1 MNTNLISLIIGIC
14 DVLIIF
20 ICLKI
25 SKKIFPGKNKE
36 FNESKSRFLLKKSM
50 VSCIC
55 MILGFV
61 LVKSVIISNW
71 ILYLHIVPSKNIFN
85 TYMQNATIIN
95 TIVISIQVIII
106 GPIIEELI
114 FRKILLGKLLE
125 KFSNRPIKAIVYS
138 ALIFGIVHL
147 NIIQGVAAFGGGII
161 LGLIY
166 YYTKSI
172 KATIFAH
179 ILNNFLIV
187 IPNPIGLWMNVIY
200 LIVGFYL
207 IKKGND
213 KLKLCTC

>member
-36 FNESKSRFLLKKSM
+36 FNENKSKFLLKKSM

-71 ILYLHIVPSKNIFN
+71 ILYLHIVPSKNVFN

-138 ALIFGIVHL
+138 ALIFGIIHL

-179 ILNNFLIV
+179 ILNNFLII

-200 LIVGFYL
+200 LIVGFCL

>member
-36 FNESKSRFLLKKSM
+36 FNESKSKFLFKKSM

-71 ILYLHIVPSKNIFN
+71 ILYLHIVPSKNVFN

-138 ALIFGIVHL
+138 ALIFGIIHL
-147 NIIQGVAAFGGGII
+147 NSIQGVAAFGGGII

-179 ILNNFLIV
+179 ILNNFLII

>member
-36 FNESKSRFLLKKSM
+36 FNESKSKFLLKKSM
-50 VSCIC
+50 MSCIC

-71 ILYLHIVPSKNIFN
+71 ILYLHIVPSKNVFN

-138 ALIFGIVHL
+138 ALIFGIIHL

-179 ILNNFLIV
+179 ILNNFLII

>member
-50 VSCIC
+50 MSCIC

-61 LVKSVIISNW
+61 LVKSVVISNW
-71 ILYLHIVPSKNIFN
+71 ILYLHILPSKNIFN

-172 KATIFAH
+172 KSTIFAH
-179 ILNNFLIV
+179 ILNNFLII

>member
-172 KATIFAH
+172 KATIFTH
-179 ILNNFLIV
+179 ILNNFLII

-213 KLKLCTC
+213 KLKLCTF

>member
-138 ALIFGIVHL
+138 ALIFGIIHL

-179 ILNNFLIV
+179 ILNNFLII
-187 IPNPIGLWMNVIY
+187 IPNPIGLWMNLIY

>member
-36 FNESKSRFLLKKSM
+36 FNESKSKFLLKKSM

-71 ILYLHIVPSKNIFN
+71 ILYLHIVPSKNVFN

-125 KFSNRPIKAIVYS
+125 KFSNRPVKAIVYS
-138 ALIFGIVHL
+138 ALIFGIIHL

-172 KATIFAH
+172 KVTIFAH
-179 ILNNFLIV
+179 ILNNFLII

>member
-50 VSCIC
+50 ASCIC

-179 ILNNFLIV
+179 ILNNFLII
-187 IPNPIGLWMNVIY
+187 IPNPIGIWMNLIY

>member
-14 DVLIIF
+14 DILIIF

-36 FNESKSRFLLKKSM
+36 FNESKSRFLFKRSM

-114 FRKILLGKLLE
+114 FRKILLGKLLD

-179 ILNNFLIV
+179 ILNNFLII
-187 IPNPIGLWMNVIY
+187 IPNPIGLWMNLIY

-213 KLKLCTC
+213 KLKLCIC

>member
-179 ILNNFLIV
+179 ILNNFLII

-213 KLKLCTC
+213 KLKLCTY

>member
-1 MNTNLISLIIGIC
+1 MNTNVISLIIGIC

-125 KFSNRPIKAIVYS
+125 KFSKRPIKAIVCS

-179 ILNNFLIV
+179 ILNNFLII

>member
-114 FRKILLGKLLE
+114 FRKILLRKLLE

-179 ILNNFLIV
+179 ILNNFLII
-187 IPNPIGLWMNVIY
+187 IPNPIGLWMNLIY

-213 KLKLCTC
+213 KLKLCTF

>member
-125 KFSNRPIKAIVYS
+125 KFSKRPIKAIVCS

-179 ILNNFLIV
+179 ILNNFLII

>member
-36 FNESKSRFLLKKSM
+36 YNESKSRFLLKKSM

-172 KATIFAH
+172 KATIFTH
-179 ILNNFLIV
+179 ILNNFLII

>member
-36 FNESKSRFLLKKSM
+36 FNESKSSFLLKKSM

-71 ILYLHIVPSKNIFN
+71 ILYLHIVPSKNVFN

-114 FRKILLGKLLE
+114 FRKLLLGKLLE

-179 ILNNFLIV
+179 ILNNFLII
-187 IPNPIGLWMNVIY
+187 IPNPIGLWMNLIY

-213 KLKLCTC
+213 KLKLCIF

>member
-1 MNTNLISLIIGIC
+1 MDINLISLIIGIC
-14 DVLIIF
+14 DVLIIL

-36 FNESKSRFLLKKSM
+36 FNESKSRFLLKKNM

-125 KFSNRPIKAIVYS
+125 KFSNKPIKAIVYS

-172 KATIFAH
+172 KTTIFAH
-179 ILNNFLIV
+179 ILNNFLII

-213 KLKLCTC
+213 KLKLCTY

>member
-36 FNESKSRFLLKKSM
+36 FNESKSKFLFKKSM

-71 ILYLHIVPSKNIFN
+71 ILYLHIVTSKNVFN

-179 ILNNFLIV
+179 ILNNFLII

>member
-36 FNESKSRFLLKKSM
+36 FNESKSKFLFKKSM

-71 ILYLHIVPSKNIFN
+71 ILYLHIIPSKNVFN

-138 ALIFGIVHL
+138 ALIFGIIHL

-179 ILNNFLIV
+179 ILNNFLII
-187 IPNPIGLWMNVIY
+187 IPNPVGLWMNVIY

-213 KLKLCTC
+213 KLKLGTC

>member
-36 FNESKSRFLLKKSM
+36 FNESKSKFLFKKSM

-71 ILYLHIVPSKNIFN
+71 ILYLHIVTSKNVFN

-138 ALIFGIVHL
+138 ALIFGIIHL

-179 ILNNFLIV
+179 ILNNFLII

-213 KLKLCTC
+213 KQKLCTC

>member
-25 SKKIFPGKNKE
+25 SKKIFPGQNKE

-71 ILYLHIVPSKNIFN
+71 ILYLHIVPSKNVFN

-179 ILNNFLIV
+179 ILNNFLII
-187 IPNPIGLWMNVIY
+187 IPNPIGLWMNLIY

-213 KLKLCTC
+213 KLKLCTF

>member
-50 VSCIC
+50 ASCIC

-179 ILNNFLIV
+179 ILNNFLII

-213 KLKLCTC
+213 KLKLCTF

>member
-36 FNESKSRFLLKKSM
+36 FNESKSKFLFKKSM

-71 ILYLHIVPSKNIFN
+71 ILYLHIVTSKNVFN

-138 ALIFGIVHL
+138 ALIFGIIHL

-179 ILNNFLIV
+179 ILNNFLII

>member
-1 MNTNLISLIIGIC
+1 MNTSLISLIIGIC
-14 DVLIIF
+14 DVLMIF

-36 FNESKSRFLLKKSM
+36 FNESKRRFLLKKSM

-85 TYMQNATIIN
+85 TYMQNATTIN

-161 LGLIY
+161 LALIY

-179 ILNNFLIV
+179 ILNNFLII

>member
-36 FNESKSRFLLKKSM
+36 FNESKSKFLLKKSM

-71 ILYLHIVPSKNIFN
+71 ILHLHIVPSKNIFN

-138 ALIFGIVHL
+138 ALIFGIIHL

-179 ILNNFLIV
+179 ILNNFLII
-187 IPNPIGLWMNVIY
+187 IPNPIGLWMNLIY

>member
-85 TYMQNATIIN
+85 TYIQNATIIN

-114 FRKILLGKLLE
+114 FRKLLLGKLLE

-179 ILNNFLIV
+179 ILNNFLII
-187 IPNPIGLWMNVIY
+187 IPNPIGLWMNLIY

>member
-50 VSCIC
+50 ASCIC

-106 GPIIEELI
+106 GPVIEELI

-138 ALIFGIVHL
+138 ALIFGVVHL

-172 KATIFAH
+172 KATIFTH
-179 ILNNFLIV
+179 ILNNFLII
-187 IPNPIGLWMNVIY
+187 IPNPIGIWMNLIY

-213 KLKLCTC
+213 KLKLCTF

>member
-25 SKKIFPGKNKE
+25 SKKIFLGKNKE

-172 KATIFAH
+172 KATIFTH
-179 ILNNFLIV
+179 ILNNFLII

>member
-1 MNTNLISLIIGIC
+1 MNINLISLIIGIC
-14 DVLIIF
+14 DILIIF

-36 FNESKSRFLLKKSM
+36 FNESKSRVLFKRSM
-50 VSCIC
+50 ISCAC

-95 TIVISIQVIII
+95 TIVISVQVIII

-125 KFSNRPIKAIVYS
+125 KFRNSPIKAIVYS
-138 ALIFGIVHL
+138 ALIFGIGHL

-179 ILNNFLIV
+179 ILNNFLII
-187 IPNPIGLWMNVIY
+187 IPNPIGIWMNLIY
-200 LIVGFYL
+200 LILGLYL

-213 KLKLCTC
+213 KLKVSLC

>member
-36 FNESKSRFLLKKSM
+36 FNESKSKFLLKKSM

-55 MILGFV
+55 IILGFV

-138 ALIFGIVHL
+138 ALIFGIIHL

>member
-50 VSCIC
+50 ASCIC

-95 TIVISIQVIII
+95 TIVITIQVIII
-106 GPIIEELI
+106 GPVIEELI

-166 YYTKSI
+166 YYTNSI

-179 ILNNFLIV
+179 ILNNFLII
-187 IPNPIGLWMNVIY
+187 IPNPIGIWMNLIY

-213 KLKLCTC
+213 KLKLCTF

>member
-36 FNESKSRFLLKKSM
+36 FNERKSRFLLKKSM

-179 ILNNFLIV
+179 ILNNFLII
-187 IPNPIGLWMNVIY
+187 IPNPIGIWMNVIY

-213 KLKLCTC
+213 KLKLCIC

>member
-36 FNESKSRFLLKKSM
+36 FNESKSKFLLKKSM

-71 ILYLHIVPSKNIFN
+71 ILYLHIVPSKNVFN

-179 ILNNFLIV
+179 ILNNFLII

>member
-138 ALIFGIVHL
+138 ALIFGIIHL

-179 ILNNFLIV
+179 ILNNFLII

-213 KLKLCTC
+213 KLKLCTF

>member
-1 MNTNLISLIIGIC
+1 MDTNLISLIIGIC

-172 KATIFAH
+172 KATIFTH
-179 ILNNFLIV
+179 ILNNFLII

>member
-36 FNESKSRFLLKKSM
+36 FNERKSRFLLKKSM

-71 ILYLHIVPSKNIFN
+71 ILYLHIVPSKNVFN

-179 ILNNFLIV
+179 ILNNFLII

>member
-36 FNESKSRFLLKKSM
+36 FNESKSKFLLKKSM

-179 ILNNFLIV
+179 ILNNFLII

>member
-1 MNTNLISLIIGIC
+1 MNINLISLIIGIC

-36 FNESKSRFLLKKSM
+36 FNESKSRFLFKKSM

-172 KATIFAH
+172 KATMFAH
-179 ILNNFLIV
+179 ILNNFLII
-187 IPNPIGLWMNVIY
+187 IPNPIGLWMNLIY
-200 LIVGFYL
+200 LILGFYL

>member
-36 FNESKSRFLLKKSM
+36 FNESKSKFLLKKSM

-71 ILYLHIVPSKNIFN
+71 ILDLHIVPSKNIFN

-138 ALIFGIVHL
+138 ALIFGIIHL

-172 KATIFAH
+172 KATIFTH
-179 ILNNFLIV
+179 ILNNFLII